1 MDNNENYGIEPTT
14 VEALKNA
21 CLGQNPKYRL
31 FLPTL
36 QRSLVWDNE
45 RIINYWDSLS
55 KGWFP
60 GLFMLRNLK
69 CGTPAYLIEGATTQ
83 LVRTTAGDKEI
94 FDGQQRISAIMLGF
108 GKGRLARSKKI
119 WVGVPKANSS
129 MSSDLKFRVNSL
141 GQPFGYKFNE
151 PNNKLDLS
159 TRRECY
165 ANLSSNLSPLEK
177 NNQAF
182 SCDTDNYLY
191 KSESFLNYKWYPL
204 KNVLQGVHDQDDDL
218 LVQFRQR
225 ILTTNILVRMISE
238 SEFSQYEEFFK
249 RIGQGG
255 VRLSD
260 DELTFALM
268 NRQFPELRPL
278 IEKIVDDKDI
288 GYLASPTDIALG
300 LFRLAKVDAFASSD
314 QKENREWVRA
324 NRPTPDFVRSLDDSQ
339 ESVDKNYIASK
350 NIFKNW
356 LNEADGECSYP
367 EQLMRNV
374 RKLLLFGNDYNTSPM
389 ILAYFNKY
397 VVEVAM
403 ALCHNKLLKQ
413 FDEKLRFAFCYWTF
427 FFADP
432 EKVSYQLAVEMSGP
446 QREQPD
452 VLQKIAASMT
462 EKGKAFVV
470 PKQSDFKKIRDNIR
484 GFKCLMPAESWFS
497 ASDVLQEMR
506 VSEIFKQLNFWH
518 PRGKSLLLCSQ
529 RDELNRDFTNYDPIS
544 ENDDDLPVDLDHII
558 AQKRFNFR
566 WVNNVANN
574 IQKNLG
580 DCEQVELFR
589 WMRTD
594 LGNLI
599 GNLRWLDACENR
611 SRGEGKK
618 EETIKLHDQYIDSVK
633 ANGDATGYVNKFMS
647 FHQHFCDD
655 DATLAD
661 WKRDYIIDW
670 QNTVLLR
677 TVDLFESLINDL
689 GIYTLFPASSE

>member
-1 MDNNENYGIEPTT
+1 MGCNENYEIKFPTIE
-14 VEALKNA
+14 ELKNA
-21 CLGQNPKYRL
+21 CLGQNTNYRL

-36 QRSLVWDNE
+36 QRSLIWDNA
-45 RIINYWDSLS
+45 RILNYWDSLS

-60 GLFMLRNLK
+60 GLFMLSDLK
-69 CGTPAYLIEGATTQ
+69 CNTLAYLIEGATTQ
-83 LVRTTAGDKEI
+83 LVRTAAGDKEI
-94 FDGQQRISAIMLGF
+94 FDGQQRMSAIILGF

-119 WVGVPKANSS
+119 WVGIPKTNSQTN
-129 MSSDLKFRVNSL
+129 DLKFRMTSL
-141 GQPFGYKFNE
+141 GQPFGYKFKE
-151 PNNKLDLS
+151 PNDKLDLGI
-159 TRRECY
+159 RRKCY
-165 ANLSSNLSPLEK
+165 ANLSNDLSPLEK
-177 NNQAF
+177 NKQAF

-191 KSESFLNYKWYPL
+191 KSEDFQNYQWYPL
-204 KNVLQGVHDQDDDL
+204 KSVLQGVHDHDDDL

-225 ILTTNILVRMISE
+225 ILKTKVLVRMISE

-255 VRLSD
+255 VRLSE

-268 NRQFPELRPL
+268 NRQFPELRPH
-278 IEKIVDDKDI
+278 IEKIVDNKDI

-300 LFRLAKVDAFASSD
+300 LFRLAKVDAFAASD
-314 QKENREWVRA
+314 QKENKEWVRA
-324 NRPTPDFVRSLDDSQ
+324 NRPTPDFIRSLDESQ
-339 ESVDKNYIASK
+339 ESVDKNDIASK

-356 LNEADGECSYP
+356 LNGTDSEHSYP

-374 RKLLLFGNDYNTSPM
+374 RKLLLFKDDYNASPM

-397 VVEVAM
+397 VIEVAM

-413 FDEKLRFAFCYWTF
+413 YDEKLRFAFCYWTF
-427 FFADP
+427 FFSDS
-432 EKVSYQLAVEMSGP
+432 EKVAYQLAVEMSDP
-446 QREQPD
+446 QREHSD

-462 EKGKAFVV
+462 EEGKAFIV
-470 PKQSDFKKIRDNIR
+470 PTQSDFKKIRDNIR
-484 GFKCLMPAESWFS
+484 GFKCLMPTESWFS
-497 ASDVLQEMR
+497 AADVPQEKR
-506 VSEIFKQLNFWH
+506 VSEIFNQLNFWH

-558 AQKRFNFR
+558 ARKRFNFR
-566 WVNNVANN
+566 WGNNEANN
-574 IQKNLG
+574 IKKNLG
-580 DCEQVELFR
+580 DSEQAELFR
-589 WMRTD
+589 WTRTD

-611 SRGEGKK
+611 SRGEGTK
-618 EETIKLHDQYIDSVK
+618 EETIELHDQYTDSVK
-633 ANGDATGYVNKFMS
+633 ADGDATGYVNKFMS
-647 FHQHFCDD
+647 FHQHFFDD

-661 WKRDYIIDW
+661 SKRDYIIDW